1 MPQADPRDDH
11 GVGRIL
17 AKRASARA
25 LHLVPLLFCLILSHQ
40 RFLAYGEADLESNR
54 MANAME
60 ALGIDRGDTVL
71 VMMPNVVEFILVRLG
86 LGKHGAVQVPV
97 NTACRGNLLA
107 HVRHV
112 GVNVMVRLTR
122 DVRTYRLQPDNGYL

>member
-25 LHLVPLLFCLILSHQ
+25 PHLVPPFILSHQ

-71 VMMPNVVEFILVRLG
+71 VMMPNVVEFILVWLG

-97 NTACRGNLLA
+97 NTAYRGNLLA

-112 GVNVMVRLTR
+112 GVNVMVRLAR